1 MDGVTLIL
9 LVVSGSLGAGLVI
22 GFVWGKAR
30 TTLAMA
36 PLSGEAN
43 SLATQA
49 QATLTEVRV
58 ESEKAKQEV
67 SRLQEALR
75 ETDGKRIAADTR
87 RQEAQKTIEEQKS
100 LLASA
105 RQELA
110 DTFKGLASEALKG
123 NSQAFW
129 DLAKNAFV
137 TIQTEAKGDLNLRQQ
152 SIENMVKPLNEALT
166 RYEAHMALME
176 KSRQEAYGGLQH
188 HLQTLAHANEQL
200 QRETGNLVN
209 ALRAP
214 QVRGR
219 WGEITL
225 KRVVELAG
233 MVEWCDFVEQ
243 ESVDSGSGRLRP
255 DMIVQLPAGR
265 QIVVDAKTVLSAY
278 LDALEAQDEESRKSF
293 LLQHASQIRTH
304 TQQLSAKAYWNQFPQ
319 APEFVVLFL
328 PGEQF
333 LGAALNEDHTL
344 IEDGFTQQVVV
355 ATPTTLVAL
364 LRAVAYGWRQEQVAD
379 NVQAM
384 TLLGKDLYERM
395 AVLANHF
402 VGIGEALGKAV
413 SAYNGAVG
421 SLEARVLPAARK
433 FKELGVSSDKDI
445 STLVGIEQAP
455 RSVPEIPE
463 KD

>member
-1 MDGVTLIL
+1 MDEAVIML
-9 LVVSGSLGAGLVI
+9 LAVGGSLVAGLVI
-22 GFVWGKAR
+22 GCIWEKAR
-30 TTLAMA
+30 ATLAMA
-36 PLSGEAN
+36 RLSGEAD
-43 SLATQA
+43 SRVAQA
-49 QATLTEVRV
+49 QATLTEVRG
-58 ESEKAKQEV
+58 ESEKAEQEV
-67 SRLQEALR
+67 SRLREALK
-75 ETDGKRIAADTR
+75 ETEGKWIEADTR
-87 RQEAQKTIEEQKS
+87 RQEAQKTIEEQKG

-110 DTFKGLASEALKG
+110 DTFKGLASEALQG
-123 NSQAFW
+123 NNQAFL
-129 DLAKNAFV
+129 DLAKNAFA

-152 SIENMVKPLNEALT
+152 SIENLVKPLNEALI
-166 RYEAHMALME
+166 RYEGHIALME
-176 KSRQEAYGGLQH
+176 KSRQEAYGGLQQ
-188 HLQTLAHANEQL
+188 HLQTLAYANEQL

-233 MVEWCDFVEQ
+233 MVAHCDFVEQ
-243 ESVDSGSGRLRP
+243 ESVDSGNGRLRP
-255 DMIVQLPAGR
+255 DMIVRLPAGR

-278 LDALEAQDEESRKSF
+278 LDAREAQDEKSRQAF
-293 LLQHASQIRTH
+293 LRRHASQLRTH
-304 TQQLSAKAYWNQFPQ
+304 MQQLSAKTYWNQFPQ

-333 LGAALNEDHTL
+333 LGAALDEDHTL
-344 IEDGFTQQVVV
+344 IEAGFKQQVVV

-364 LRAVAYGWRQEQVAD
+364 LRAVAYGWRQEQLAD
-379 NVQAM
+379 NAQDM
-384 TLLGKDLYERM
+384 TRLGKDLYDRM
-395 AVLANHF
+395 AVLADHL
-402 VGIGEALGKAV
+402 GDIGEALGKAV

-445 STLVGIEQAP
+445 STLAGIEQAP
-455 RSVPEIPE
+455 RAAPEIPE
-463 KD
+463 KG